1 MKTYSLLFF
10 LIFIG
15 NSFFSFAQ
23 TDEAAVDSTYVEIH
37 DLAAAEVV
45 AIDAAGYDIDGSY
58 GIPDD
63 ELEKFNF
70 KKGRPVFVVI
80 NVQHSIPNDS
90 LLAVRELNELKKN
103 FAHLKANFFI
113 VHNNSMLNFQNDSRQ
128 EYRLDDY
135 NSQYQSVIF
144 WDGKSSS
151 DIYQFESIIQSSEA
165 YSPQLDVHKTSSYVT
180 EFNRK
185 KEELSKYKNEIIN
198 QNSAVVSKKYISN
211 MFLAEVYYL
220 KNEEHFF
227 TADFKGVK
235 KLSVKSNYKQ
245 FKNPVNEA
253 EFDTNGNPVKLI
265 LQSDDSDGKK
275 INIQFSYLSGAL
287 KKMVSSFS
295 DEEGDYKNEEELYY
309 QDGNLYEPFS
319 DDGSYSKHFLNE
331 NGFLLSHSYFFDEYR
346 YFTMED
352 ELTFKGKTLSYRDYG
367 NLNNRDY
374 TINSLQNFFPVKI
387 AVRDEHFYEIQKKSA
402 NEFLITSD
410 ESITRVSL
418 NEKGLISKVIMENLE
433 MEDESKPMDLIFEY
447 FYEYY

>member
-1 MKTYSLLFF
+1 
-10 LIFIG
+10 
-15 NSFFSFAQ
+15 
-23 TDEAAVDSTYVEIH
+23 
-37 DLAAAEVV
+37 
-45 AIDAAGYDIDGSY
+45 
-58 GIPDD
+58 
-63 ELEKFNF
+63 
-70 KKGRPVFVVI
+70 
-80 NVQHSIPNDS
+80 
-90 LLAVRELNELKKN
+90 
-103 FAHLKANFFI
+103 
-113 VHNNSMLNFQNDSRQ
+113 
-128 EYRLDDY
+128 
-135 NSQYQSVIF
+135 
-144 WDGKSSS
+144 
-151 DIYQFESIIQSSEA
+151 
-165 YSPQLDVHKTSSYVT
+165 
-180 EFNRK
+180 
-185 KEELSKYKNEIIN
+185 
-198 QNSAVVSKKYISN
+198 